1 MLTQMLSTYQPFQE
15 LSPPQKAI
23 LTRLAQTFEQ
33 STEYLFLS
41 PDELQATTDLGTPEQ
56 WQTLLNLEPTHNFI
70 KGQMAA
76 ISQIASRKAF
86 QALLQSALGGN
97 AQAAKQINE
106 LSGVLS
112 STDNNK
118 VVVLTSVPR
127 PKPKEEVTNE

>member
-1 MLTQMLSTYQPFQE
+1 
-15 LSPPQKAI
+15 
-23 LTRLAQTFEQ
+23 
-33 STEYLFLS
+33 
-41 PDELQATTDLGTPEQ
+41 
-56 WQTLLNLEPTHNFI
+56 
-70 KGQMAA
+70 MAA